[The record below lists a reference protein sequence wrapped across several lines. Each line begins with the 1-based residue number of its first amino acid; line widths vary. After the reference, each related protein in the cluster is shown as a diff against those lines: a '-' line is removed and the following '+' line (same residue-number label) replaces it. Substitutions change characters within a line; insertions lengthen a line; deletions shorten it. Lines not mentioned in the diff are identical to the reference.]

1 VSQKK
6 PGVSVVGLVDV
17 PPNLRP
23 LVDAVNALIVRAQI
37 EDGEGEL
44 NLKKPSVADLVA
56 AGVTNADLIE

>member
-37 EDGEGEL
+37 EDGEGSL
-44 NLKKPSVADLVA
+44 TLKKPSVADLIA